1 MSLRDWFLTPAP
13 GPRRA
18 PTEPGEDGEPAPP
31 TRDRTAP
38 APGDVAAPGRITAHD
53 DASLAHIAAPGHVTA
68 HDNASLAHIAAPVH
82 ITPPGHI
89 AAPSIASAAVIGR
102 PGEAEPVAAGLA
114 LALRGRAPAAAV
126 IVVGEQSVP
135 NADGGTRAARR
146 LAAGLGA
153 HGFEVAARGRLA
165 WAYVTPD
172 AARRAAH
179 VAGEPV
185 VLAITAPLDPAL
197 ELAIADQ
204 AVALV
209 VARDERGPLAQLA
222 TASLAS
228 HNVSITKPLARGLPR
243 LLARHGLRAPAELR
257 IALGG

>member
-13 GPRRA
+13 APRRS
-18 PTEPGEDGEPAPP
+18 PTEPGEEGEPSLP
-31 TRDRTAP
+31 TRDPTAP
-38 APGDVAAPGRITAHD
+38 SPGDVAA
-53 DASLAHIAAPGHVTA
+53 
-68 HDNASLAHIAAPVH
+68 
-82 ITPPGHI
+82 PGHI

-114 LALRGRAPAAAV
+114 LALRGRAPAAVV

-172 AARRAAH
+172 AARRAAR

-204 AVALV
+204 AVAIV
-209 VARDERGPLAQLA
+209 VARDEHGPLAQLA

-228 HNVSITKPLARGLPR
+228 HNATITKPLARGLPR

-257 IALGG
+257 IALRGQRPSRITVTT